1 MPELPEVETI
11 RTELLPRVLGQQ
23 FVEINIL
30 DSKLLQGLP
39 STELQRVV
47 GKSVQRLERR
57 GKYLIF
63 HLSTD
68 KSLIIHLRMTGN
80 LTVNPEIGKYSRA
93 FFLLSNCTTLVFN
106 DKRRLGVIYLVEN
119 TESIVGKLGVEPLS
133 EFFTQDVFIKLMRKH
148 HIPIKTA
155 LLDQNII
162 AGIGNMY
169 ADESLFDAGIH
180 PLVLTST
187 LSRQDFRSLFHSIRS
202 VLSAAV
208 NNKGASI
215 DTYVRPDG
223 ELGSAQFYFKV
234 AHRKG
239 QPCYICG
246 TPIQRLMLRG
256 RGSYFCPRCQPQ

>member
-11 RTELLPRVLGQQ
+11 RTELLPWVLEQQ

-30 DSKLLQGLP
+30 DSKLVQGMP
-39 STELQRVV
+39 SGELQRLV
-47 GKSVQRLERR
+47 GKSVKNLERR

-63 HLSTD
+63 HLSNNEA
-68 KSLIIHLRMTGN
+68 LIMHLRMTGN

-93 FFLLSNCTTLVFN
+93 FFLLANGTTLVFN

-119 TESIVGKLGVEPLS
+119 AETIVGKLGVEPLS
-133 EFFTQDVFIKLMRKH
+133 EFFTQDGLLKLMRKH
-148 HIPIKTA
+148 QIPIKAA
-155 LLDQNII
+155 LLDQSII

-169 ADESLFDAGIH
+169 ADESLFNAGIH
-180 PLVLTST
+180 PLALTST
-187 LSRQDFRSLFHSIRS
+187 LSRQEVSTLFYSIRS
-202 VLSAAV
+202 VLSMAV
-208 NNKGASI
+208 SNKGASV

-223 ELGSAQFYFKV
+223 ELGSAQSYFRV

-239 QPCYICG
+239 QSCYVCG

-256 RGSYFCPRCQPQ
+256 RGSYFCPICQSQ